1 MPVELRKLV
10 VVLHIISSVSWLGL
24 TIGNLV
30 LTITGATT
38 DNPTTQHAA
47 YRVMGILGD
56 ALFIPI
62 SVTAFVT
69 GTLLGLFTSWGLFQH
84 RWVAVKFW
92 LTLIAVVLTPLSLLP
107 GIHDAVAAVSR
118 TPPDQLADVD
128 PNGAISAG
136 CVSLT
141 MYTTSV
147 LLSIFKP
154 WGRTTLGRHNTARQA
169 ERGAARRA
177 KQALGR
183 RDERAYPG
191 Q

>member
-1 MPVELRKLV
+1 MSVKLRKIV
-10 VVLHIISSVSWLGL
+10 VVLHVISSVSWLGL

-30 LTITGATT
+30 LTITGVTS
-38 DNPTTQHAA
+38 DNPTTQHAV
-47 YRVMGILGD
+47 YQVMGILGD
-56 ALFIPI
+56 TLFIPV

-107 GIHDAVAAVSR
+107 GIHDAAATVSH

-128 PNGAISAG
+128 ASGGIAAA

-147 LLSIFKP
+147 VLSIFKP
-154 WGRTTLGRHNTARQA
+154 WGRTTLGRQKTAGKPTA
-169 ERGAARRA
+169 EAATPA
-177 KQALGR
+177 SISA
-183 RDERAYPG
+183 AP
-191 Q
+191 